1 MPTARDI
8 NQANDQAGKRVPATM
23 KIIQEASGKAF
34 MPEKCEP
41 LVRSIIKLSD
51 IRSADLI
58 CMINHSGVYL
68 KVSQNEVGSAGVRFS
83 VPYES

>member
-1 MPTARDI
+1 
-8 NQANDQAGKRVPATM
+8 M

-34 MPEKCEP
+34 IPEKCDP
-41 LVRSIIKLSD
+41 LVISIRILSD
-51 IRSADLI
+51 MRSADLI

-68 KVSQNEVGSAGVRFS
+68 KVSQNEIGSAGVRLS

>member
-8 NQANDQAGKRVPATM
+8 NQANDQTGKRVPATM
-23 KIIQEASGKAF
+23 KIIQDASGRAF
-34 MPEKCEP
+34 MPEKCDP

-58 CMINHSGVYL
+58 CNHSGVYL

>member
-41 LVRSIIKLSD
+41 RVSSIRADK
-51 IRSADLI
+51 IRSVVACVCFDKNILESLILKIDLTTI
-58 CMINHSGVYL
+58 T
-68 KVSQNEVGSAGVRFS
+68 
-83 VPYES
+83 